1 MLPKSNRSFHVIKA
15 YADGTVNKNDVT
27 ELPVSMDRCFHAPEE
42 KKITKIH
49 KKPNFDTEGNES
61 DLPLPKSIVI
71 ENTKVVV

>member
-1 MLPKSNRSFHVIKA
+1 
-15 YADGTVNKNDVT
+15 
-27 ELPVSMDRCFHAPEE
+27 MDRCFHAPEE